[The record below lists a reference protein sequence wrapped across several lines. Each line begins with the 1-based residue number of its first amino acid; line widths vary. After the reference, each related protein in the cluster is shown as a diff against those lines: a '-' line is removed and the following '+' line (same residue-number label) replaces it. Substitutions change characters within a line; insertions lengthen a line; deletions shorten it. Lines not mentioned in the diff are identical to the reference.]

1 LAVPSLEGV
10 KFGRGEGIDHMMR
23 VLDLIRGDP
32 ELFTVLFVT
41 PDLRPYAAAVQFTA
55 TAGGCWHALITWN

>member
-1 LAVPSLEGV
+1 
-10 KFGRGEGIDHMMR
+10 MMR